1 MHVLAVDTASVSG
14 SVALL
19 KDDCPILET
28 VIHSGQNHSITIL
41 PTIASL
47 LKTAKMKITD
57 VDFFALTTGPGSF
70 TGLRIGISLIKGFA
84 LGASKP
90 VIGVSTLD
98 ALAMNLFAS
107 RYPICPLL
115 DAKRG
120 QVYTSLYEP
129 DPHGFPE
136 RILPETVE
144 EPRRFLESIRTPVI
158 LTGDGIE
165 PYAALIEEVLK
176 ERRFIAPPPLRFI
189 RASSVGILALE
200 KFRKGEVL
208 DTMTFTPSYIR
219 LSEVERKEK
228 PAQNS

>member
-1 MHVLAVDTASVSG
+1 MHILAVDTASVSG

-19 KDDCPILET
+19 KDDCPIVET
-28 VIHSGQNHSITIL
+28 VIRSGQNHSITIL
-41 PTIASL
+41 PAIAEL
-47 LKTAKMKITD
+47 LQTARIEMAD
-57 VDFFALTTGPGSF
+57 VDAFALTTGPGSF

-84 LGASKP
+84 LAASKP
-90 VIGVSTLD
+90 VVGVSTLD

-129 DPHGFPE
+129 DPKGFPK
-136 RILPETVE
+136 RIRPEMVE
-144 EPRRFLESIRTPVI
+144 EPRHFLESIPTPVI

-165 PYAALIEEVLK
+165 PYAALIEEILG
-176 ERRFIAPPPLRFI
+176 ERQFIAPPPLRVI

-228 PAQNS
+228 AG